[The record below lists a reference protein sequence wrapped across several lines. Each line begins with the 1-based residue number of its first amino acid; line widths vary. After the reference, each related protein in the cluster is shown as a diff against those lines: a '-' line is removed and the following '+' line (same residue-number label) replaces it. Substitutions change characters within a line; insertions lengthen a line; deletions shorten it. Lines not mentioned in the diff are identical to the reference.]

1 MGLLPTTATLHL
13 PKPEHSVMSKS
24 ESGPELL
31 PRLMA
36 VEATIDAHKLRSQGR
51 DVETHHVPDDNL
63 IDVRYTWS

>member
-1 MGLLPTTATLHL
+1 MGLSPTTATLHL
-13 PKPEHSVMSKS
+13 PKPEHPGISKC

-36 VEATIDAHKLRSQGR
+36 IEATVDAHMLRCQFR
-51 DVETHHVPDDNL
+51 DVEIHHVPHDNL